1 MERKMNMENYFEE
14 ENSYFRNVVR
24 DALDDLKNNRQAYA
38 FYQEQV
44 DEIVKAYQNELKTE
58 EKDGIFY
65 LTDIKQYAI
74 I

>member
-1 MERKMNMENYFEE
+1 MENFLEDENGYFK
-14 ENSYFRNVVR
+14 SVIK
-24 DALDDLKNNRQAYA
+24 DALDDLKNNGQAYA

-44 DEIVKAYQNELKTE
+44 DEIVKAYPKELKIE